1 MDINHSRLYIHLVS
15 CFFNIHKN
23 MKKNILLT
31 LLLFFS
37 CDIIAQD
44 QTWLLGC
51 GTKTTSFNDYEH
63 TVIDFKKNNYTFPP
77 AITEWNAKKYS
88 SFSTRTSAN
97 NTVIADTMGNLK
109 LSFNGFDIRALPYKD
124 TSVLD
129 SIGKFY
135 FYYDVLARTQL
146 PSNFNQS
153 NGQSSILLPHQ
164 SKSNHY
170 MLFYVDSSI
179 TTKDWVLY
187 YSLIDRTEPYENKAK
202 SQIIIA
208 KQVIARGN
216 FEKGGM
222 MVCRH
227 GNGKDWWL
235 LLGQRDNLNQLQYN
249 RFIIGDSI
257 KYVGTQK
264 TNFQSIIERK
274 FYLEMLVRYAPNGQY
289 LVRTQTGPSQKNL
302 YEVLAFDRCTGEVDV
317 SKVIQFQFN
326 DPDENFRGGV
336 EFSPN
341 SKLLYIATGKKLLQ
355 YDFETKTETLIA
367 EKEVTTGTCAS
378 GECTLHGIKLG
389 PDNRIYMISS
399 QKASLGV
406 IFEPNKKGTSC
417 GFYEDTLKLPSKM
430 CAAEGPIQPN
440 YRLGKTVCFMAT
452 NDIASQK
459 ELLLVPNPGS
469 EQFTIQSKEN
479 EYFDVEVFDAVGQ
492 LVFKTKNVNTVD
504 ASHWNTGFYMV
515 SLSQNGVFLAGKKWV
530 KI

>member
-1 MDINHSRLYIHLVS
+1 
-15 CFFNIHKN
+15 
-23 MKKNILLT
+23 MKKNILLNF
-31 LLLFFS
+31 LLFFS
-37 CDIIAQD
+37 SAIIAQD

-51 GTKTTSFNDYEH
+51 GSKTASNNDYEH

-77 AITEWNAKKYS
+77 AIIEWDVKKYS
-88 SFSTRTSAN
+88 QFTTRTSTN
-97 NTVIADTMGNLK
+97 NTVIADTLGNLK
-109 LSFNGFDIRALPYKD
+109 LSFNGWEIRALPYKD
-124 TSVLD
+124 TSVLA

-135 FYYDVLARTQL
+135 FYYDVLERTQL
-146 PSNFNQS
+146 PYNLNQS
-153 NGQSSILLPHQ
+153 ISQSSILLPHQ
-164 SKSNHY
+164 SKPNHY
-170 MLFYVDSSI
+170 MLFYLDSST

-187 YSLIDRTEPYENKAK
+187 YSLINRTEPYENKAK
-202 SQIIIA
+202 SQILIA
-208 KQVIARGN
+208 KQEIVRGN

-235 LLGQRDNLNQLQYN
+235 LIGQRDNLNQLQYN

-257 KYVGTQK
+257 KYAGTQK

-274 FYLEMLVRYAPNGQY
+274 FYRSMLVRYAPNGQY
-289 LVRTQTGPSQKNL
+289 LVRAQTGNKERNL
-302 YEVLAFDRCTGEVDV
+302 YEILPFDRCTGEVDV
-317 SKVIQFQFN
+317 SKAIQFQFN
-326 DPDENFRGGV
+326 EPSENFNGGV

-355 YDFETKTETLIA
+355 YDFETKTDIIIA

-378 GECTLHGIKLG
+378 GECTIHGIKLG

-417 GFYEDTLKLPSKM
+417 GFYEDTLKLPSRM

-452 NDIASQK
+452 NDAISQK
-459 ELLLVPNPGS
+459 ELLLVPNPGA
-469 EQFTIQSKEN
+469 EQFTIQSKES
-479 EYFDVEVFDAVGQ
+479 ERFDVEVFNAVGQ
-492 LVFKTKNVNTVD
+492 LIFKTKNVNTVD
-504 ASHWNTGFYMV
+504 ASAWNTGFYIV
-515 SLSQNGVFLAGKKWV
+515 NLSQNGVFLAGRKWV
-530 KI
+530 KM